1 MSRTETLDALRR
13 QALRLRPGGD
23 ELRTIVLELAEGAD
37 PDRAWNRLTRLLLRV
52 LPRNDALAG
61 LLVEGADRTVDTAP
75 SRPAKHEWEEIRALA
90 RELLAALDAGP
101 PTTAEIIAMARSR
114 LLEEPARA
122 IAAAQPGLLVLTA
135 PDGSRRA
142 PEFQFDRDGAVRPV
156 AAEINRV
163 LGADRDPW
171 GVADWWLSPDS
182 ALGGRVPARLI
193 GVVPDELLARQ
204 ARALLEEI

>member
-1 MSRTETLDALRR
+1 MGRTETLDALRR
-13 QALRLRPGGD
+13 QAARLRPAGD
-23 ELRTIVLELAEGAD
+23 ELRTLVAELAEGAD

-61 LLVEGADRTVDTAP
+61 LLVEGADRTTDTAP
-75 SRPAKHEWEEIRALA
+75 ARPAEHEWEEIRALA
-90 RELLAALDAGP
+90 RDLLAELDTGP
-101 PTTAEIIAMARSR
+101 PTTAEIVAMVRSR
-114 LLEEPARA
+114 LLEEPARVVTA
-122 IAAAQPGLLVLTA
+122 PAPGLLTLPA
-135 PDGSRRA
+135 PDGGRRA
-142 PEFQFDRDGAVRPV
+142 PEFQFDVDGSVRPV

-182 ALGGRVPARLI
+182 ALGGRIPARLI
-193 GVVPDELLARQ
+193 GVVPDELLARE